1 MNKSGLVIDPYFSA
15 TKIKWILDNVPE
27 ARSRAENNE
36 ICFGTVDSFLL
47 WKLTGGKVHATD
59 ATNAS
64 GQVFT
69 ISKVLNGTMNYLRFL
84 MFLNP

>member
-15 TKIKWILDNVPE
+15 TKIKWILDNVHG
-27 ARSRAENNE
+27 ARSKAENNE

-64 GQVFT
+64 DALSIYGVST
-69 ISKVLNGTMNYLRFL
+69 KNELELVTAGG
-84 MFLNP
+84 